1 MAPDL
6 PRHAKVMML
15 SRDRGTVFWEMDPW
29 NFARLSQINGNDGY
43 FMERP
48 ELEPVDASQ
57 GRELRD
63 KFLDHIVKSG
73 VGPEIILHST
83 GGEVPWGVEWRA
95 TTHEGRALV
104 NMINYARDTVKV
116 RLPKGRWRALIREKR
131 LGRHISLDPDKPV
144 LTETSK

>member
-1 MAPDL
+1 
-6 PRHAKVMML
+6 VE
-15 SRDRGTVFWEMDPW
+15 RGVPAEPHSPS
-29 NFARLSQINGNDGY
+29 AR
-43 FMERP
+43 R
-48 ELEPVDASQ
+48 Q
-57 GRELRD
+57 GQGARD

-104 NMINYARDTVKV
+104 NMINYTRDAVKV
-116 RLPKGRWRALIREKR
+116 RLPKGRWRDLIREER

-144 LTETSK
+144 LAETSK